1 MDRKLIPQESC
12 SGQWKCSLPENAQW
26 FSAVGYYYAQMM
38 NKVLDV
44 PIGIISCSW
53 GGSTI
58 EGWLPERILTKY
70 PDIDLSLAKEKKGMQ
85 CLRPMIMYN
94 GMLHPLHRFT
104 IKGFYGIKVN
114 RM

>member
-1 MDRKLIPQESC
+1 
-12 SGQWKCSLPENAQW
+12 
-26 FSAVGYYYAQMM
+26 M

-104 IKGFYGIKVN
+104 IKGFLWYQGESNVD
-114 RM
+114 

>member
-1 MDRKLIPQESC
+1 
-12 SGQWKCSLPENAQW
+12 
-26 FSAVGYYYAQMM
+26 M

-70 PDIDLSLAKEKKGMQ
+70 PDIDLSLARRG
-85 CLRPMIMYN
+85 CSVYVL
-94 GMLHPLHRFT
+94 
-104 IKGFYGIKVN
+104 
-114 RM
+114 